1 MEMKIGLHLR
11 QRQQLVMTPKLQQ
24 ALKLL
29 QMPALELQQM
39 LKQEIMENP
48 LLEEVEEYEEITEET
63 DQQADGSGEG
73 SDGDG
78 EISAPTEATT
88 TPAEEAAPEESL
100 EPKSEGEAGDERV
113 DWDEYFND
121 GFDIGR
127 AGAEEE
133 HKEEFFEK
141 VPVAKRSFT
150 DQLMGQLRIL
160 TDDPKMLAIGAYLI
174 GSLDGTGYLTCDL
187 EEVAS
192 TIGVGVDE
200 VDKVLEIIQGFD
212 PPGVG
217 SRNLQECLLL
227 QLNFRGLGDSTAAA
241 IIRDHFD
248 EFKQKKYVDIARKLH
263 ISVQDVQDQCKLIST
278 LDPKPGLEVVA
289 EDPKYVIPDLIVDTI
304 DGKYI
309 VYLNDRNIPRL
320 RVSQHYHDELMR
332 EVRDG
337 DSEAREFINARLK
350 SAKWLIQT
358 IEQRRR
364 TMVKVME
371 CIVRK
376 QRDFFDKGTAFLKPL
391 TLQQVA
397 SEIGMHESTVS
408 RVTTNKYVQTPRGVF
423 ELKFFFSSSLGT
435 QDGGEVSAKSAK
447 DKIRRIIEA
456 ETDKTP
462 LSDQKIADM
471 LKKDGLNIARRT
483 VAKYREQL
491 NILPARMRK
500 QY

>member
-1 MEMKIGLHLR
+1 MDMKIGLHLR

-29 QMPALELQQM
+29 QMPSIELQQM

-48 LLEEVEEYEEITEET
+48 LLEEIEDYEEVVEETEEKE
-63 DQQADGSGEG
+63 S

-78 EISAPTEATT
+78 
-88 TPAEEAAPEESL
+88 AEETAQAEADTKPDG
-100 EPKSEGEAGDERV
+100 GEAGEEQV
-113 DWDEYFND
+113 DWDEYFNA
-121 GFDIGR
+121 GFELGR

-133 HKEEFFEK
+133 QQEEFFEK
-141 VPVAKRSFT
+141 VPVAKQSFT
-150 DQLMGQLRIL
+150 DQLMGQMRIA
-160 TDDPKMLAIGAYLI
+160 TDDQKTLMIGDYII
-174 GSLDGTGYLTCDL
+174 GSLDESGYLTCSL
-187 EEVAS
+187 EEV
-192 TIGVGVDE
+192 VGTFNVSLEDVDR
-200 VDKVLEIIQGFD
+200 VLELIQSFD

-217 SRNLQECLLL
+217 ARNLQECLLL
-227 QLNFRGLGDSTAAA
+227 QLRFRGEDDTLAAT
-241 IIRDHFD
+241 IIRDHFE
-248 EFKQKKYVDIARKLH
+248 EFKQKKYVEIARKLKV
-263 ISVQDVQDQCKLIST
+263 SVQDIQDQCKQIAT

-289 EDPKYVIPDLIVDTI
+289 EDPKYVIPDLVVENV
-304 DGKYI
+304 DGKYV
-309 VYLNDRNIPRL
+309 VYLNDRNVPRL
-320 RVSQHYHDELMR
+320 RVSQHYHDELMGK
-332 EVRDG
+332 VRNG
-337 DSEAREFINARLK
+337 DNDAREFINARLK

-376 QRDFFDKGTAFLKPL
+376 QREFFDKGTAFLKPL

-423 ELKFFFSSSLGT
+423 ELKFFFSSSLT
-435 QDGGEVSAKSAK
+435 TTDGEEVSAKSAK
-447 DKIRRIIEA
+447 DQIRRIIEA
-456 ETDKTP
+456 ESPRSP

>member
-1 MEMKIGLHLR
+1 
-11 QRQQLVMTPKLQQ
+11 MTPKLQQ

-29 QMPALELQQM
+29 QMPAIELQQM

-48 LLEEVEEYEEITEET
+48 LLEEVEDYEEIVEENEDNSAEAST
-63 DQQADGSGEG
+63 
-73 SDGDG
+73 DGD
-78 EISAPTEATT
+78 APAAESEASLEA
-88 TPAEEAAPEESL
+88 PAEPAEDERKPL
-100 EPKSEGEAGDERV
+100 EGEAGAETV

-121 GFDIGR
+121 GFDLGNS
-127 AGAEEE
+127 AQEEE

-141 VPVAKRSFT
+141 VPVAKQTFT
-150 DQLMGQLRIL
+150 DTLMGQLRIA
-160 TDDPKMLAIGAYLI
+160 TDDATLLAIGDYLI
-174 GSLDGTGYLTCDL
+174 GSLDESGYLTCDL
-187 EEVAS
+187 VEVAN
-192 TIGVGVDE
+192 TFNVPIEQVDR
-200 VDKVLEIIQGFD
+200 VLELIQSFD

-217 SRNLQECLLL
+217 ARNLQECLLL
-227 QLNFRGLGDSTAAA
+227 QLRYRGLGDSPAAL
-241 IIRDHFD
+241 IVRDHFD
-248 EFKQKKYVDIARKLH
+248 EFKQKKYVEIGRKLRLS
-263 ISVQDVQDQCKLIST
+263 IQDIQDQCKLIST

-289 EDPKYVIPDLIVDTI
+289 EDPKYVIPDLVVETV
-304 DGKYI
+304 DGKYV

-337 DSEAREFINARLK
+337 DSEAKEFINARLK

-376 QRDFFDKGTAFLKPL
+376 QRDFFDKGTAFLRPL

-397 SEIGMHESTVS
+397 SEINMHESTVS

-456 ETDKTP
+456 EGAKAP

-500 QY
+500 TY

>member
-1 MEMKIGLHLR
+1 MDMKIGLHLR

-29 QMPALELQQM
+29 QMPAIELQQM

-48 LLEEVEEYEEITEET
+48 LLEEVEEYEDIVEET
-63 DQQADGSGEG
+63 EQQADSSGE
-73 SDGDG
+73 DGDG
-78 EISAPTEATT
+78 VMPTDAPAPVADEA
-88 TPAEEAAPEESL
+88 PVEDPVEAKTDGA
-100 EPKSEGEAGDERV
+100 EAGDERV

-150 DQLMGQLRIL
+150 DQLMGQLRIV
-160 TDDPKMLAIGAYLI
+160 TDDPQMVRIGDYLV
-174 GSLDGTGYLTCDL
+174 GSLDESGYLTCDL
-187 EEVAS
+187 EEVAG
-192 TIGVGVDE
+192 TFGVTVEE
-200 VDKVLEIIQGFD
+200 VDKVLELIQAFD

-217 SRNLQECLLL
+217 ARNLQECLLL
-227 QLNFRGLGDSTAAA
+227 QLHFRGLNDSIAAA

-248 EFKQKKYVDIARKLH
+248 EFKQKKYVDIARKLR

-289 EDPKYVIPDLIVDTI
+289 EDPKYVIPDLIVDSI
-304 DGKYI
+304 DGKYV

-376 QRDFFDKGTAFLKPL
+376 QRDFFDKGTAFLRPL

-397 SEIGMHESTVS
+397 SEINMHESTVS

-456 ETDKTP
+456 ETDRTP

-471 LKKDGLNIARRT
+471 LKKEGLNIARRT

>member
-1 MEMKIGLHLR
+1 
-11 QRQQLVMTPKLQQ
+11 MTPKLQQ

-29 QMPALELQQM
+29 QMPAIELQQM

-48 LLEEVEEYEEITEET
+48 LLEEIEEYEEIVEET
-63 DQQADGSGEG
+63 EQHADGSGEG
-73 SDGDG
+73 SEGDGDTT
-78 EISAPTEATT
+78 APTDVAA
-88 TPAEEAAPEESL
+88 PASEEAAPAEDPIEI
-100 EPKSEGEAGDERV
+100 KGDGEAGDERV

-150 DQLMGQLRIL
+150 DQLMGQLRII
-160 TDDPKMLAIGAYLI
+160 TDDPQMVRIGDYLV
-174 GSLDGTGYLTCDL
+174 GSLDESGYLTCDL
-187 EEVAS
+187 EEVAG
-192 TIGVGVDE
+192 TFGVPVED
-200 VDKVLEIIQGFD
+200 VDKVLEMIQSFD

-217 SRNLQECLLL
+217 ARNLQECLLL
-227 QLNFRGLGDSTAAA
+227 QLHFRGQDDSIAAA

-248 EFKQKKYVDIARKLH
+248 EFKQKKYVDIARKLR

-397 SEIGMHESTVS
+397 SEINMHESTVS

-456 ETDKTP
+456 ETDRTP

-471 LKKDGLNIARRT
+471 LKKEGLNIARRT

>member
-1 MEMKIGLHLR
+1 MDMKIGLHLR

-29 QMPALELQQM
+29 QMPAIELQQM

-48 LLEEVEEYEEITEET
+48 LLEEIEDFEEIAEDDHNEE
-63 DQQADGSGEG
+63 A
-73 SDGDG
+73 
-78 EISAPTEATT
+78 EATT
-88 TPAEEAAPEESL
+88 EPGADGDPPIEAPAEKDPDEPETRL
-100 EPKSEGEAGDERV
+100 EGGEAGEEQV

-121 GFDIGR
+121 GFDLGR
-127 AGAEEE
+127 SSAEEE
-133 HKEEFFEK
+133 HQEEFFEK
-141 VPVAKRSFT
+141 VPVAKQSFT
-150 DQLMGQLRIL
+150 DTLMGQLRIA
-160 TDDPKMLAIGAYLI
+160 TDDERVLQIGDYII
-174 GSLDGTGYLTCDL
+174 GSLDESGYLTSDL
-187 EEVAS
+187 EELAHTFS
-192 TIGVGVDE
+192 CTLEE
-200 VDKVLEIIQGFD
+200 VDRALELIQSFD

-217 SRNLQECLLL
+217 ARNLQECLLL
-227 QLNFRGLGDSTAAA
+227 QLRFRGEDDTLAAT

-248 EFKQKKYVDIARKLH
+248 EFKQKKYVEIARKLR
-263 ISVQDVQDQCKLIST
+263 ISVQDVQDQCKLIAT

-289 EDPKYVIPDLIVDTI
+289 EDPKYVIPDLVVDSV
-304 DGKYI
+304 DGKYV
-309 VYLNDRNIPRL
+309 VYLNDRNVPRL
-320 RVSQHYHDELMR
+320 RVSQAYHDELMR

-337 DSEAREFINARLK
+337 DSQAKDFINARLK

-397 SEIGMHESTVS
+397 SEINMHESTVS

-447 DKIRRIIEA
+447 DKIRRIIEG
-456 ETDKTP
+456 ETTRAP

>member
-1 MEMKIGLHLR
+1 MDMKIGLHLR
-11 QRQQLVMTPKLQQ
+11 QKQQLVMTPKLQQ

-29 QMPALELQQM
+29 QMPALELQAM

-48 LLEEVEEYEEITEET
+48 LLEEVEEYEEIVEDAEESGDSDEVSDGKETAKEET
-63 DQQADGSGEG
+63 QEEPDTKPDG
-73 SDGDG
+73 
-78 EISAPTEATT
+78 
-88 TPAEEAAPEESL
+88 
-100 EPKSEGEAGDERV
+100 GEAGEEQV
-113 DWDEYFND
+113 DWEEYFND
-121 GFDIGR
+121 GFELGR
-127 AGAEEE
+127 AGSEEE
-133 HKEEFFEK
+133 QHEEFFEK
-141 VPVAKRSFT
+141 VPVAKQSFS
-150 DQLMGQLRIL
+150 DQLTGQLRII
-160 TDDPKMLAIGAYLI
+160 TDDQPTLRIGDYII
-174 GSLDGTGYLTCDL
+174 GSLDESGYLTCDL
-187 EEVAS
+187 EEVAGTFS
-192 TIGVGVDE
+192 VPLEDVDR
-200 VDKVLEIIQGFD
+200 VLELIQSFD

-217 SRNLQECLLL
+217 ARNLRECLLL
-227 QLNFRGLGDSTAAA
+227 QVRFRGQDDTLAAA
-241 IIRDHFD
+241 IIRDHFE
-248 EFKQKKYVDIARKLH
+248 EFKQKKYMDIARKLKVT
-263 ISVQDVQDQCKLIST
+263 VQDVQDQCKLIAV
-278 LDPKPGLEVVA
+278 LDPKPGLEVVL
-289 EDPKYVIPDLIVDTI
+289 EDPKYVVPDLVVESV
-304 DGKYI
+304 DGKYV
-309 VYLNDRNIPRL
+309 VYLNDRNVPRL

-332 EVRDG
+332 EVRNG

-376 QRDFFDKGTAFLKPL
+376 QREFFDKGTAFLRPL

-456 ETDKTP
+456 ESAKSP

>member
-1 MEMKIGLHLR
+1 VEDVDR
-11 QRQQLVMTPKLQQ
+11 V
-24 ALKLL
+24 
-29 QMPALELQQM
+29 LEL
-39 LKQEIMENP
+39 
-48 LLEEVEEYEEITEET
+48 
-63 DQQADGSGEG
+63 
-73 SDGDG
+73 
-78 EISAPTEATT
+78 
-88 TPAEEAAPEESL
+88 
-100 EPKSEGEAGDERV
+100 
-113 DWDEYFND
+113 
-121 GFDIGR
+121 
-127 AGAEEE
+127 
-133 HKEEFFEK
+133 
-141 VPVAKRSFT
+141 
-150 DQLMGQLRIL
+150 
-160 TDDPKMLAIGAYLI
+160 
-174 GSLDGTGYLTCDL
+174 
-187 EEVAS
+187 
-192 TIGVGVDE
+192 
-200 VDKVLEIIQGFD
+200 IQGFD

-217 SRNLQECLLL
+217 ARNLQECLLL
-227 QLNFRGLGDSTAAA
+227 QLKYRGQDDSIAAA

-248 EFKQKKYVDIARKLH
+248 EFKQKKYVDIARKLR
-263 ISVQDVQDQCKLIST
+263 ISTQDVQDQCKLIST

-289 EDPKYVIPDLIVDTI
+289 EDPKYVIPDLIVETV
-304 DGKYI
+304 DGKYV

-376 QRDFFDKGTAFLKPL
+376 QREFFDKGTAFLKPL

-397 SEIGMHESTVS
+397 SEINMHESTVS

-456 ETDKTP
+456 ETDRTP

>member
-1 MEMKIGLHLR
+1 MDMKIGLHLR

-29 QMPALELQQM
+29 QMPSIELQQM

-48 LLEEVEEYEEITEET
+48 LLEEIEDYEEVVEETEEKE
-63 DQQADGSGEG
+63 S

-78 EISAPTEATT
+78 
-88 TPAEEAAPEESL
+88 AEETAQAEADTKPDG
-100 EPKSEGEAGDERV
+100 GEAGEEQV
-113 DWDEYFND
+113 DWDEYFNA
-121 GFDIGR
+121 GFELGR

-133 HKEEFFEK
+133 QQEEFFEK
-141 VPVAKRSFT
+141 VPVAKQSFT
-150 DQLMGQLRIL
+150 DQLMGQMRIA
-160 TDDPKMLAIGAYLI
+160 TDDQKTLMIGDYII
-174 GSLDGTGYLTCDL
+174 GSLDESGYLTCSL
-187 EEVAS
+187 EEV
-192 TIGVGVDE
+192 VGTFNVSLEDVDR
-200 VDKVLEIIQGFD
+200 VLELIQSFD

-217 SRNLQECLLL
+217 ARNLQECLLL
-227 QLNFRGLGDSTAAA
+227 QLRFRGEDDTLAAT
-241 IIRDHFD
+241 IIRDHFE
-248 EFKQKKYVDIARKLH
+248 EFKQKKYVEIARKLKV
-263 ISVQDVQDQCKLIST
+263 SVQDIQDQCKQIAT
-278 LDPKPGLEVVA
+278 LDPKPGLEAVA
-289 EDPKYVIPDLIVDTI
+289 EDPKYVIPDLVVENV
-304 DGKYI
+304 DGKYV
-309 VYLNDRNIPRL
+309 VYLNDRNVPRL
-320 RVSQHYHDELMR
+320 RVSQHYHDELMGK
-332 EVRDG
+332 VRNG
-337 DSEAREFINARLK
+337 DNDAREFINARLK

-376 QRDFFDKGTAFLKPL
+376 QREFFDKGTAFLKPL

-423 ELKFFFSSSLGT
+423 ELKFFFSSSLT
-435 QDGGEVSAKSAK
+435 TTDGEEVSAKSAK
-447 DKIRRIIEA
+447 DQIRRIIEA
-456 ETDKTP
+456 ESPRSP

>member
-1 MEMKIGLHLR
+1 MDMKIGLHLR

-29 QMPALELQQM
+29 QMPSIELQQM

-48 LLEEVEEYEEITEET
+48 LLEEIEDFEET
-63 DQQADGSGEG
+63 AEENEEGEA
-73 SDGDG
+73 SADGDG
-78 EISAPTEATT
+78 TAPEATLEAPEA
-88 TPAEEAAPEESL
+88 PAEIREEEAETKPDG
-100 EPKSEGEAGDERV
+100 GEAGAETV
-113 DWDEYFND
+113 DWDEYFNE
-121 GFDIGR
+121 GFELGQ
-127 AGAEEE
+127 ASAEEE
-133 HKEEFFEK
+133 RQEEFFEK

-150 DQLMGQLRIL
+150 DQLMGQLRIA
-160 TDDPKMLAIGAYLI
+160 TDDQRMRTIGDYII
-174 GSLDGTGYLTCDL
+174 GSLDESGYLTCDL
-187 EEVAS
+187 EEIANTFGVAVEE
-192 TIGVGVDE
+192 IDR
-200 VDKVLEIIQGFD
+200 VLELIQSFD

-217 SRNLQECLLL
+217 ARNLQECLLL
-227 QLNFRGLGDSTAAA
+227 QLRARGLADSMAAA
-241 IIRDHFD
+241 IVRDHFG
-248 EFKQKKYVDIARKLH
+248 EFKQKKYVEIARKLRVT
-263 ISVQDVQDQCKLIST
+263 VQELQEQCKLIST

-289 EDPKYVIPDLIVDTI
+289 EDPKYVIPDLVVETV
-304 DGKYI
+304 DGKYV
-309 VYLNDRNIPRL
+309 VYLNDRNVPRL
-320 RVSQHYHDELMR
+320 RVSQAYHDELMR

-337 DSEAREFINARLK
+337 DSAAREFINARLK

-376 QRDFFDKGTAFLKPL
+376 QRDFFDRGTAFLKPL

-397 SEIGMHESTVS
+397 SEINMHESTVS

-447 DKIRRIIEA
+447 DRIRRIIES
-456 ETDKTP
+456 ETVRVP
-462 LSDQKIADM
+462 LSDQKIADI
-471 LKKDGLNIARRT
+471 LKKEGLNIARRT

-500 QY
+500 TY

>member
-1 MEMKIGLHLR
+1 MEMKFGLHLR

-29 QMPALELQQM
+29 QMPAIELQQM

-48 LLEEVEEYEEITEET
+48 LLEEVEDLDEIQEDREEPEEEEAE
-63 DQQADGSGEG
+63 ADNKP
-73 SDGDG
+73 DGDD
-78 EISAPTEATT
+78 AK
-88 TPAEEAAPEESL
+88 L
-100 EPKSEGEAGDERV
+100 SEGEAGDEKI
-113 DWDEYFND
+113 DWDEYLHD
-121 GFDIGR
+121 GFEIGGL
-127 AGAEEE
+127 ADETQ
-133 HKEEFFEK
+133 EEFFEK

-150 DQLMGQLRIL
+150 DQLISQLRII
-160 TDDPKMLAIGAYLI
+160 TDDEQAVAIGDYII
-174 GSLDGTGYLTCDL
+174 GSLDESGYLTCEL
-187 EEVAS
+187 EEIAHAFEVP
-192 TIGVGVDE
+192 VEE
-200 VDKVLEIIQGFD
+200 VDKVLEIIQTFD

-217 SRNLQECLLL
+217 ARNLQECLLI
-227 QLNFRGLGDSTAAA
+227 QLKAKGEEDSTAAR

-248 EFKQKKYVDIARKLH
+248 EFKQKKYLEIGKKLKVT
-263 ISVQDVQDQCKLIST
+263 VQDIQHQCKFIAA

-289 EDPKYVIPDLIVDTI
+289 EDPKYVIPDLVVENV
-304 DGKYI
+304 DGKYV
-309 VYLNDRNIPRL
+309 VYLNDKNIPRL
-320 RVSQHYHDELMR
+320 RVSQSYHDELLKDT
-332 EVRDG
+332 RDG
-337 DSEAREFINARLK
+337 DRETRDFINSRLK

-371 CIVRK
+371 CIARK
-376 QRDFFDKGTAFLKPL
+376 QRMFFEKGTAFLRPL

-397 SEIGMHESTVS
+397 SEINMHESTVS

-423 ELKFFFSSSLGT
+423 ELKYFFSSSLGT
-435 QDGGEVSAKSAK
+435 ADGGEVSAKSAK
-447 DKIRRIIEA
+447 DKIRRIIDA
-456 ETDKTP
+456 EDSLNP

-491 NILPARMRK
+491 NILPARLRK

>member
-1 MEMKIGLHLR
+1 MDMKIGLHLR

-29 QMPALELQQM
+29 QMPAIELQQM

-48 LLEEVEEYEEITEET
+48 LLEEVEEYEEIVESSEET
-63 DQQADGSGEG
+63 AETSP
-73 SDGDG
+73 DGDG
-78 EISAPTEATT
+78 AAETATAEAVV
-88 TPAEEAAPEESL
+88 EVPEE
-100 EPKSEGEAGDERV
+100 EKETKPDGGEAGAEQV
-113 DWDEYFND
+113 DWDEYFNE
-121 GFDIGR
+121 GFDLGNS
-127 AGAEEE
+127 GQEEE

-160 TDDPKMLAIGAYLI
+160 TDDPVVLAIGDYLI
-174 GSLDGTGYLTCDL
+174 GSLDESGYLTCDL
-187 EEVAS
+187 EEVAN
-192 TIGVGVDE
+192 TIGVSVGE
-200 VDKVLEIIQGFD
+200 VDRVLEIIQSFD

-217 SRNLQECLLL
+217 ARNLQECLLL
-227 QLNFRGLGDSTAAA
+227 QLRYRGLDDSPAAT
-241 IIRDHFD
+241 IVRDHFD
-248 EFKQKKYVDIARKLH
+248 EFKQKKYVEIARKLRVT
-263 ISVQDVQDQCKLIST
+263 VQDVQEQCKLIST

-289 EDPKYVIPDLIVDTI
+289 EDPKYVIPDLVVETV
-304 DGKYI
+304 DGKYV

-376 QRDFFDKGTAFLKPL
+376 QRDFFDRGTAFLKPL

-397 SEIGMHESTVS
+397 SEINMHESTVS

-456 ETDKTP
+456 EVARTP

>member
-1 MEMKIGLHLR
+1 MDMKIGLHLR

-29 QMPALELQQM
+29 QMPSIELQQM

-48 LLEEVEEYEEITEET
+48 LLEEIEDFEEVIEDEKEASEGDGKEEEPVAAQEET
-63 DQQADGSGEG
+63 DDSKPDG
-73 SDGDG
+73 
-78 EISAPTEATT
+78 
-88 TPAEEAAPEESL
+88 
-100 EPKSEGEAGDERV
+100 GEAGEEQV
-113 DWDEYFND
+113 DWDEYFNA
-121 GFDIGR
+121 GFELGR

-133 HKEEFFEK
+133 RQEEFFEK
-141 VPVAKRSFT
+141 VPVAKQSFT
-150 DQLMGQLRIL
+150 DQLMGQLRIV
-160 TDDPKMLAIGAYLI
+160 TDDPATLMIGDYLI
-174 GSLDGTGYLTCDL
+174 GSLDESGYLTCSMEEVAHTFDVPL
-187 EEVAS
+187 EEV
-192 TIGVGVDE
+192 DR
-200 VDKVLEIIQGFD
+200 VLEVIQAFD

-217 SRNLQECLLL
+217 ARNLRECLLL
-227 QLNFRGLGDSTAAA
+227 QLRFRGEDDSLAAK

-248 EFKQKKYVDIARKLH
+248 EFKQKKYVEIARKLKV
-263 ISVQDVQDQCKLIST
+263 SVQDIQSQCKQIAT
-278 LDPKPGLEVVA
+278 LDPKPGLEVVV
-289 EDPKYVIPDLIVDTI
+289 EDPKYVIPDLVVETV
-304 DGKYI
+304 DGKYV
-309 VYLNDRNIPRL
+309 VYLNDRNVPRL

-332 EVRDG
+332 EVRNG

-376 QRDFFDKGTAFLKPL
+376 QREFFDKGTHYLKPL

-447 DKIRRIIEA
+447 DQIRRIIEA
-456 ETDKTP
+456 ESDRTP

>member
-1 MEMKIGLHLR
+1 MDMKIGLHLR

-29 QMPALELQQM
+29 QMPSLELQQM

-48 LLEEVEEYEEITEET
+48 LLEEIEDFEEVAEESDERETEQEPS
-63 DQQADGSGEG
+63 A
-73 SDGDG
+73 DGDG
-78 EISAPTEATT
+78 TA
-88 TPAEEAAPEESL
+88 EAAPVEDTDAK
-100 EPKSEGEAGDERV
+100 PDGGEAGEEQV
-113 DWDEYFND
+113 DWDEYFNA
-121 GFDIGR
+121 GFELGR
-127 AGAEEE
+127 SAAEEE
-133 HKEEFFEK
+133 QHEEFFEK
-141 VPVAKRSFT
+141 VPVAKQTFT
-150 DQLMGQLRIL
+150 DQLMGQLRI
-160 TDDPKMLAIGAYLI
+160 TNDDPQTLAIGDYII
-174 GSLDGTGYLTCDL
+174 GSLDESGYLTCDL
-187 EEVAS
+187 EEIAG
-192 TIGVGVDE
+192 TFGVPMEE
-200 VDKVLEIIQGFD
+200 VDRVLELIQAFD

-217 SRNLQECLLL
+217 ARNLQECLLL
-227 QLNFRGLGDSTAAA
+227 QLRFRGEDDTLAAT

-248 EFKQKKYVDIARKLH
+248 EFKQKKYVDIARKLK

-289 EDPKYVIPDLIVDTI
+289 EDPKYVIPDLVVENV
-304 DGKYI
+304 DGKYV
-309 VYLNDRNIPRL
+309 VYLNDRNVPRL

-337 DSEAREFINARLK
+337 DSAAREFINARLK

-376 QRDFFDKGTAFLKPL
+376 QREFFEKGTAFLKPL

-397 SEIGMHESTVS
+397 SEINMHESTVS

-447 DKIRRIIEA
+447 DRIRRIIEA
-456 ETDKTP
+456 EMTRSP

-471 LKKDGLNIARRT
+471 LKKEGLNIARRT